1 MSKTFENV
9 LEQVHQLSRGEQL
22 ALIASI
28 AQIIGEDEPD
38 DFPEYVIQEN
48 RRRLAAYDAGETIGV
63 PYQDA
68 IAYVREQLNG
78 RR

>member
-9 LEQVHQLSRGEQL
+9 LEQVYQLSRGEQL

-28 AQIIGEDEPD
+28 AQIIVEDEQD
-38 DFPEYVIQEN
+38 VFPEHIVEEN
-48 RRRLAAYDAGETIGV
+48 RRRLAKYDAGDTTGI

-68 IAYVREQLNG
+68 LAYVRE
-78 RR
+78 R

>member
-9 LEQVHQLSRGEQL
+9 LEQVHQLSRSEQL

-28 AQIIGEDEPD
+28 AELIGEDEPD
-38 DFPEYVIQEN
+38 IFPEEVLREN
-48 RRRLAAYDAGETIGV
+48 RRRLAAYDAGETVGI

-68 IAYVREQLNG
+68 LAYVREQING
-78 RR
+78 HR